1 MGGSSVVFFC
11 IEKYLLSTHTCHL
24 APLHAHLP
32 TESTVAA
39 PPQTPDHPL
48 PPLFAHSLERAI
60 NLLEL
65 VDLLHKVVR
74 VLPDRRLPG
83 DVRDLSLHVKV
94 NIRRRLPCAGER
106 GAACRRVRQ
115 LVRLVL
121 DALEVLAEGG
131 LVRLGERGEL
141 RQADCGVQLEV

>member
-1 MGGSSVVFFC
+1 M
-11 IEKYLLSTHTCHL
+11 
-24 APLHAHLP
+24 
-32 TESTVAA
+32 
-39 PPQTPDHPL
+39 
-48 PPLFAHSLERAI
+48 
-60 NLLEL
+60 
-65 VDLLHKVVR
+65 
-74 VLPDRRLPG
+74 LPDRRLPG

-94 NIRRRLPCAGER
+94 NIRRRLPCARER

-141 RQADCGVQLEV
+141 RQADRGVQLEV